1 MVSMKIEKGTAKNKK
16 WKAIF
21 YDAEAKDRQG
31 RSVRK
36 KIKTTQFGDN
46 RFEDYTQ
53 HKDKKRRSKYRD
65 RHKKD
70 LDKGDYMSA
79 GFLSY
84 YLLWGESTSLKTNIS
99 NYKKKFKLK

>member
-1 MVSMKIEKGTAKNKK
+1 MKIIIEKGTAKNKK

-21 YDAEAKDRQG
+21 YDDEAKDRQG

-36 KIKTTQFGDN
+36 KIKTSQFGDN
-46 RFEDYTQ
+46 RYQDYTQ
-53 HKDKKRRSKYRD
+53 HKDKKRRDKYRE

-70 LDKGDYMSA
+70 LASGDYMSP

-84 YLLWGESTSLKTNIS
+84 YILWGQSTSLKSNINS
-99 NYKKKFKLK
+99 YKKKFKLK

>member
-21 YDAEAKDRQG
+21 YDAEG
-31 RSVRK
+31 K

-53 HKDKKRRSKYRD
+53 HKDKKRRSKYRV

-99 NYKKKFKLK
+99 NYKKKFKLN